1 MKRIYVNKKSE
12 LTDTMRTMEAAGLK
26 CYRVRTLC
34 ECDSI
39 GQGNRRYGVLA
50 LDDCMAI
57 AEVVRCKSCTRR
69 HTVAIEA
76 QGTDGCSPTP
86 SSMKKRT
93 AYALSKTL
101 QSV

>member
-26 CYRVRTLC
+26 CYRVRTSC

-50 LDDCMAI
+50 LDDCTAV
-57 AEVVRCKSCTRR
+57 AEVVRCNGCTRR
-69 HTVAIEA
+69 HTVAVEA
-76 QGTDGCSPTP
+76 QGADGCSPAPAEYKETNGVCP
-86 SSMKKRT
+86 I
-93 AYALSKTL
+93 
-101 QSV
+101 

>member
-12 LTDTMRTMEAAGLK
+12 LTDIMRTMEAAGLK

-50 LDDCMAI
+50 LDDCML
-57 AEVVRCKSCTRR
+57 
-69 HTVAIEA
+69 
-76 QGTDGCSPTP
+76 P
-86 SSMKKRT
+86 
-93 AYALSKTL
+93 
-101 QSV
+101 